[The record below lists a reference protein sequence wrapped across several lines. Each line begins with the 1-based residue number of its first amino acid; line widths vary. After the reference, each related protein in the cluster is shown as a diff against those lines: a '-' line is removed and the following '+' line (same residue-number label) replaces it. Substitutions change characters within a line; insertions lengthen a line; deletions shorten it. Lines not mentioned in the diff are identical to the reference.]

1 MTNLEVSKKHL
12 IYHQKIHLLD
22 KNGRALTPM
31 LLHESVELAF
41 IVGIENFF
49 EKIVRYTVLNSIIL
63 ILMMIGTDVS
73 SYWVFIH
80 HNNLCKDEI
89 NKDRVI
95 LLVRAIY

>member
-1 MTNLEVSKKHL
+1 MTKPGQQEASH
-12 IYHQKIHLLD
+12 YHQEIRSAFII
-22 KNGRALTPM
+22 GRELTPM
-31 LLHESVELAF
+31 FLHESVELAF
-41 IVGIENFF
+41 IVGIENCF

-73 SYWVFIH
+73 SYWIFIH
-80 HNNLCKDEI
+80 HNNLCKDMI